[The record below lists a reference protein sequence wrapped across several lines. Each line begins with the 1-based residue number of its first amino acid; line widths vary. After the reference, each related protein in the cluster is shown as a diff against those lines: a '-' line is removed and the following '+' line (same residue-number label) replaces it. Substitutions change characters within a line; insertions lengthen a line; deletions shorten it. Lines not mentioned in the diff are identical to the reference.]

1 MPLYKQILASI
12 LLLCQINIMT
22 SHPVV
27 NEGEQKQNAF
37 YRDNATSSV
46 IREQNAL
53 QRNAGS
59 SDRRHGALNNFLSL
73 LSAHARMVRSSGD
86 CIESRGFFSCGKDRI
101 PTVICQKASFACA
114 GVSLDAACQ
123 KEMSVYSCNGKRYK
137 FVTGCRCS

>member
-1 MPLYKQILASI
+1 
-12 LLLCQINIMT
+12 MT

-46 IREQNAL
+46 IREENAL

-73 LSAHARMVRSSGD
+73 LSAHARIVRSPGD
-86 CIESRGFFSCGKDRI
+86 CIESRGDFFSCGEDKI
-101 PTVICQKASFACA
+101 PIVKCRKASFGCA
-114 GVSLDAACQ
+114 GVSSQYGACQ
-123 KEMSVYSCNGKRYK
+123 EERSVYSCNGKHK
-137 FVTGCRCS
+137 TLVTGCRCS

>member
-1 MPLYKQILASI
+1 M
-12 LLLCQINIMT
+12 CQINIMT

-37 YRDNATSSV
+37 YHDNATSSV

-73 LSAHARMVRSSGD
+73 LSAHARMVRSPGD
-86 CIESRGFFSCGKDRI
+86 CIESRGFFSCGEDRI
-101 PTVICQKASFACA
+101 PIVKCQKASLGCA
-114 GVSLDAACQ
+114 DGACQ
-123 KEMSVYSCNGKRYK
+123 EDRSVYSCNGKLK
-137 FVTGCRCS
+137 TLVTGCRCS